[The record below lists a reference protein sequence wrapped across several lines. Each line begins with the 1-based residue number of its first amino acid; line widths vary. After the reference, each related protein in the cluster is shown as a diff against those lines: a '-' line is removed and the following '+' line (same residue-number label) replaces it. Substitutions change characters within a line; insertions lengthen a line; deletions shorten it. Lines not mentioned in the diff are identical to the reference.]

1 MNTEIL
7 LDMLF
12 EFLSKRKVSAGY
24 LAEKYEISTRTVYRY
39 VEALS
44 QSLPI
49 FVKRG
54 RSGGICLSDSY
65 RLPVGFMNSEEY
77 TAILDALQLAYNHDP
92 NPRFLNA
99 RRKLSAQLK
108 TETQTLSLG
117 GEAHGFSVEERLPSL
132 TQKTQ
137 VILDCMREEVLAE
150 IEYHPQDEEKFLS
163 KIEPYSLILQQGVWH
178 LYAFCHQRRDFYLFH
193 VGRISGIVKTEESF
207 RKRRFYQEDIPLTA
221 QAKKHLTARLEIADT
236 ALEEIVEKV
245 GVENV
250 RSIQGKWIAELS
262 LPEDTAEQAVLALG
276 TEVKVLS
283 PVPLRERVANFAKS
297 ILKNNL

>member
-12 EFLSKRKVSAGY
+12 EFLSKRKVTAGY
-24 LAEKYEISTRTVYRY
+24 LAEKYGISTRTVYRY

-65 RLPVGFMNSEEY
+65 RLPVGFMNGEEY
-77 TAILDALQLAYNHDP
+77 TAVLDALQLAYKNDP

-99 RRKLSAQLK
+99 RRKLSAQFK
-108 TETQTLSLG
+108 TETQTLSIG
-117 GEAHGFSVEERLPSL
+117 GEAHGFSVEERIPSL

-150 IEYHPQDEEKFLS
+150 IEYHPQEEEKFLS
-163 KIEPYSLILQQGVWH
+163 KIEPYSLVLRQGVWY
-178 LYAFCHQRRDFYLFH
+178 LYAFCHLRRDFHLFR
-193 VGRISGIVKTEESF
+193 VGRISGIVKTEENF
-207 RKRRFYQEDIPLTA
+207 RKRRFYQQDIPLTT
-221 QAKKHLTARLEIADT
+221 QAKKHLTARLEIADFT
-236 ALEEIVEKV
+236 LEEIVEKV
-245 GVENV
+245 GIENIH
-250 RSIQGKWIAELS
+250 SIQGKWIAEVS
-262 LPEDTAEQAVLALG
+262 LPEETAEQTVLSLG
-276 TEVKVLS
+276 IGVKVLS
-283 PVPLRERVANFAKS
+283 PASLREKVANLAKT